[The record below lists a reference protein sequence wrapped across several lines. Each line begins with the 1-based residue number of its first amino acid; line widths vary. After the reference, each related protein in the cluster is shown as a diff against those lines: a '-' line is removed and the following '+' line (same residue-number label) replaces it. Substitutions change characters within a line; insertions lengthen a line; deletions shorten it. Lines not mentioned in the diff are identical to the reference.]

1 MDTVSIYEAK
11 TQLSRLV
18 ARVEAGEE
26 IIIAKHGRPVA
37 RLTPIVAQ
45 RPRRVPG
52 ALAGQIWIADDFDE
66 FTEQDEKDWYGE

>member
-1 MDTVSIYEAK
+1 MSIYEAK

-26 IIIAKHGRPVA
+26 ITITRHGRPVA
-37 RLTPIVAQ
+37 RLTAIVAP

-52 ALAGQIWIADDFDE
+52 ALAGQVWIADDFDE